1 MPAKRCPDP
10 VVHSLEALEGAHKIL
25 LAVDTDEPG
34 QALAEELARRLG
46 PEICW
51 LVSWTVPPRSPFQPP
66 GNPATPGIAH
76 ASVQP
81 RVYKDANEV
90 LMAEGPE
97 ALRACVAAACPYP
110 VPGLQRYNA

>member
-1 MPAKRCPDP
+1 MC
-10 VVHSLEALEGAHKIL
+10 SLEALEGAQKVL

-51 LVSWTVPPRSPFQPP
+51 LVSWTVPASFPSQPQGSPVAPQN
-66 GNPATPGIAH
+66 GYSARE
-76 ASVQP
+76 P

-97 ALRACVAAACPYP
+97 ALKACIAAARPFP
-110 VPGLQRYNA
+110 VPGLQRQVF